1 MVAMGEGHDHD
12 TGGICPMCQF
22 RERLAEFLEH
32 SHDDGREAWHT
43 AVGDLRLHIHGVLL
57 ALDAIESQP
66 FDDDP
71 DPDDDPAEDAASAIA
86 AVGAEIEHLWRTLM
100 GKQGQG
106 D

>member
-1 MVAMGEGHDHD
+1 MVSLGRHDHGD
-12 TGGICPMCQF
+12 GERCPGCVF
-22 RERLAEFLEH
+22 REALAEFLEH
-32 SHDDGREAWHT
+32 SHDDGREAWHW
-43 AVGDLRLHIHGVLL
+43 AVGDLRMHIHGVLL

-86 AVGAEIEHLWRTLM
+86 AVGAEIEHLWHTLM
-100 GKQGQG
+100 GKQSQA